1 MVRPMRVT
9 CLYFASLRELAGVPS
24 EALELPAGATIA
36 DAVEVL
42 RARHPAL
49 PPMTGAFRLALNQ
62 AFARPADPLADGDE
76 LALLPPVSG
85 G

>member
-1 MVRPMRVT
+1 MRVT
-9 CLYFASLRELAGVPS
+9 CLYFASLRELAGAAS
-24 EALELPAGATIA
+24 EPLELPPGATVA
-36 DAVEVL
+36 DALADV

-49 PPMTGAFRLALNQ
+49 PPISGAFRVALNQ
-62 AFARPADPLADGDE
+62 AFAGPSAALADGDE